1 MASNNQIQEMKQGSE
16 RGFTTMDV
24 ERQREIATQ
33 GDKAAYESGNAH
45 ELTSGCEG
53 GQQRGNAHEFISEE
67 ILLLRTEI
75 LI

>member
-33 GDKAAYESGNAH
+33 GDKAAYASGNAH
-45 ELTSGCEG
+45 DFTSGGKG
-53 GQQRGNAHEFISEE
+53 GQQSGNAHEFISEE
-67 ILLLRTEI
+67 VLSRTESLAI
-75 LI
+75 